1 MVRMGEKSSLREGM
15 EAEKG
20 SFSVSSS
27 RVLDPPKT
35 SLGSIGT
42 AKVTAKNIRVNST
55 SNKDIKDTKGK
66 DMGGFTVSASR
77 VPDLPKPDM
86 GVVGTTK
93 IAAKDIKTRQR

>member
-1 MVRMGEKSSLREGM
+1 M
-15 EAEKG
+15 EAGKG

-27 RVLDPPKT
+27 RVPDPPKT

-42 AKVTAKNIRVNST
+42 AKVTARNIRINST
-55 SNKDIKDTKGK
+55 SNKDIKDTNGK
-66 DMGGFTVSASR
+66 DMGGFKVSASR
-77 VPDLPKPDM
+77 IPDLPKPDM